1 MKRRYKGHN
10 GESSMSSGQ
19 EESRMSDERFRWL
32 GVLQK
37 RLTLSVRSLGL
48 LAIIVVGCG
57 FLVGFFGRSDDD
69 LMLKTRQ
76 WIGVFGKVYTD
87 IALNY
92 VDPVDPERFMHAG
105 IDGMLK
111 TLDPYTVYLG
121 EKESDELD
129 LVTTGKYAG
138 VGITIALRDGY
149 ITVINPMEGY
159 SAAKQGIQ
167 TGDRILEID
176 GKVLKSLSTEEVREL
191 VRGVPGT
198 SLKMQI
204 EREGEPKPLE
214 FVLIREEIPVRNVT
228 YAGFVSDGIAYI
240 RLERFSRTAGDD
252 VHSSLKDLQGKG
264 TIKGVVLDL
273 RDNPGGLLDIAVDV
287 VSKFLPESTLVVSTK
302 GRRSDSEHKYYSTES
317 PMLGDVPLAV
327 LVDRGS
333 ASASEIVAGAI
344 QDVDRGVIIGTRSFG
359 KGLVQTITRI
369 TENSSLKITSGR
381 YYTPSGRSIQEIDY
395 FHRTKDGVFTVK
407 PDSARKKFKTSHNR
421 IVLDGEGIVPDST
434 VPDDPSSKLI
444 DELTRKAMIFKFAN
458 HLASEK
464 RDLSG
469 NFEVTDAVVHEFETF
484 LKEKDFQY
492 EEDAEVQ
499 LKSLRESSGK
509 ARFGRKVY
517 EEINNLEKS
526 IRDEK
531 SRAFDRYDKEIRKE
545 LRLEIIERLHGEKAA
560 IQASFKD
567 DRQLQ
572 VAVTL
577 LKNHGAYARL
587 LAGGKK

>member
-1 MKRRYKGHN
+1 MGSGKE
-10 GESSMSSGQ
+10 ESSTNHT
-19 EESRMSDERFRWL
+19 RHRWL
-32 GVLQK
+32 AVLGK
-37 RLTLSVRSLGL
+37 RMTLSVRALGL
-48 LAIIVVGCG
+48 LAIAVIACG

-87 IALNY
+87 VALNY
-92 VDPVDPERFMHAG
+92 VDPIDPERFMHAG

-138 VGITIALRDGY
+138 VGITIGLRDGY
-149 ITVINPMEGY
+149 ITVISPMEGF

-167 TGDRILEID
+167 SGDRILEID
-176 GKVLKSLSTEEVREL
+176 GKVLKSRSTEEVREL

-198 SLKMQI
+198 SLKMKI

-228 YAGFVSDGIAYI
+228 FAGFVSDGIAYI

-252 VHSSLKDLQGKG
+252 VRSSIKDLQSKG
-264 TIKGVVLDL
+264 SIKGVVLDL

-302 GRRSDSEHKYYSTES
+302 GRRIDSERKYYSTET

-333 ASASEIVAGAI
+333 ASASEIVAAAI
-344 QDVDRGVIIGTRSFG
+344 QDVDRGVIVGTRSFG

-381 YYTPSGRSIQEIDY
+381 YYTPSGRSIQEVDY

-407 PDSARKKFKTSHNR
+407 PDSARKKFRTAHNR
-421 IVLDGEGIVPDST
+421 VVLDGEGIVPDTT
-434 VPDDPSSKLI
+434 VADEPSSKLL
-444 DELTRKAMIFKFAN
+444 DELARKAMLFKFAN
-458 HLASEK
+458 HLATEK
-464 RDLSG
+464 RNLHE
-469 NFEVTDAVVHEFETF
+469 NLEVTDALVLEFDAF

-492 EEDAEVQ
+492 EEDSEVQ
-499 LKSLRESSGK
+499 LKALRESAGK
-509 ARFGRKVY
+509 ARYGKQFY
-517 EEINNLEKS
+517 EEVDRLAKIILE
-526 IRDEK
+526 EK
-531 SRAFDRYDKEIRKE
+531 GRAFERYDKEVRRALK
-545 LRLEIIERLHGEKAA
+545 LEIIERFKGEKTA

-572 VAVTL
+572 VAATL
-577 LKNHGAYARL
+577 LKSKGAYARL
-587 LAGGKK
+587 LAGEKK

>member
-1 MKRRYKGHN
+1 
-10 GESSMSSGQ
+10 
-19 EESRMSDERFRWL
+19 MSDLTRRWFN
-32 GVLQK
+32 VLQK
-37 RLTLSVRSLGL
+37 RMTLSVRSLGL
-48 LAIIVVGCG
+48 LAIAVIAFG

-87 IALNY
+87 VALNY

-121 EKESDELD
+121 EKESDEMD

-138 VGITIALRDGY
+138 VGITIGLRDGY
-149 ITVINPMEGY
+149 ITVISPMEGF

-167 TGDRILEID
+167 SGDRILEID
-176 GKVLKSLSTEEVREL
+176 GKVLKSLSTDDVREL
-191 VRGVPGT
+191 VRGTPGT
-198 SLKMQI
+198 SLKMKI

-252 VHSSLKDLQGKG
+252 VRSSIKDLRGKG
-264 TIKGVVLDL
+264 TIEGVVLDL

-302 GRRSDSEHKYYSTES
+302 GRRSDAERKYYSTET
-317 PMLGDVPLAV
+317 PMLDNVPLAV

-395 FHRTKDGVFTVK
+395 FHRTKEGVFTVK
-407 PDSARKKFKTSHNR
+407 PDSARKRFRTAHNR

-434 VPDDPSSKLI
+434 VPDEPSNKLL
-444 DELTRKAMIFKFAN
+444 DELTRKAVLFKFAN
-458 HLASEK
+458 HLATEK
-464 RDLSG
+464 RNFPED
-469 NFEVTDAVVHEFETF
+469 FEVTDELVREFDAF

-492 EEDAEVQ
+492 EEEAEVQ
-499 LKSLRESSGK
+499 LKALRETGGK
-509 ARFGRKVY
+509 ARYGKPFSDEVDR
-517 EEINNLEKS
+517 LEK
-526 IRDEK
+526 IVGLEK
-531 SRAFDRYDKEIRKE
+531 KRAFERYDKEIRKA
-545 LRLEIIERLHGEKAA
+545 LKLEIIERLRGEKAA

-572 VAVTL
+572 VAATL
-577 LKNHGAYARL
+577 LKNKTVYAML
-587 LAGGKK
+587 LRGEKK

>member
-1 MKRRYKGHN
+1 MSHKGF
-10 GESSMSSGQ
+10 G
-19 EESRMSDERFRWL
+19 WL
-32 GVLQK
+32 GMFRK
-37 RLTLSVRSLGL
+37 RLTLSVRTLGF
-48 LAIIVVGCG
+48 LAIGVVSCG
-57 FLVGFFGRSDDD
+57 FLVGFFGRSDDE

-87 IALNY
+87 VALNY
-92 VDPVDPERFMHAG
+92 VDPIDPERFMHAG

-138 VGITIALRDGY
+138 VGITIGLRDGF
-149 ITVINPMEGY
+149 ITVISPMEGY

-167 TGDRILEID
+167 SGDRILEID
-176 GKVLKSLSTEEVREL
+176 GKTLKAMSTEVVREM
-191 VRGVPGT
+191 VRGTPGT
-198 SLKMQI
+198 SLRMKI
-204 EREGEPKPLE
+204 EREGEPKPLD

-228 YAGFVSDGIAYI
+228 YAGFVSEGIAYI

-252 VHSSLKDLQGKG
+252 VRSSIKDLQSKG
-264 TIKGVVLDL
+264 AVKGVVLDL

-302 GRRSDSEHKYYSTES
+302 GRRGDSERKYYSTET

-407 PDSARKKFKTSHNR
+407 PDSARKKFRTAHNR
-421 IVLDGEGIVPDST
+421 IMLDGEGIVPDST
-434 VPDDPSSKLI
+434 VPDEPSSKLL
-444 DELTRKAMIFKFAN
+444 DELTRKAMLFKFAN
-458 HLASEK
+458 HLATEK
-464 RDLSG
+464 RNLG
-469 NFEVTDAVVHEFETF
+469 ENFEVTDTLFREFEAF
-484 LKEKDFQY
+484 LKEKGFVY
-492 EEDAEVQ
+492 EEDAEIQ
-499 LKSLRESSGK
+499 LKQLREVAGK
-509 ARFGRKVY
+509 ARYGKQIFD
-517 EEINNLEKS
+517 EITRLEKA
-526 IRDEK
+526 ITDEK
-531 SRAFDRYDKEIRKE
+531 ARAFERYDKEVRRA
-545 LRLEIIERLHGEKAA
+545 LMLEITERMRGEQSA

-572 VAVTL
+572 VATTL
-577 LKNHGAYARL
+577 LRNRGVYNKL
-587 LAGGKK
+587 LGRDKK

>member
-1 MKRRYKGHN
+1 MFPWNK
-10 GESSMSSGQ
+10 ESGMS
-19 EESRMSDERFRWL
+19 EERFRWL
-32 GVLQK
+32 GFFQK

-48 LAIIVVGCG
+48 LASIIVGCG
-57 FLVGFFGRSDDD
+57 FLVGFFGRSDVD

-87 IALNY
+87 VALNY
-92 VDPVDPERFMHAG
+92 VDPVDPEKFMHAG

-138 VGITIALRDGY
+138 VGITIAVRDGY

-167 TGDRILEID
+167 TGVRILEID
-176 GKVLKSLSTEEVREL
+176 GKVLKSLSTEEVREM

-198 SLKMQI
+198 SLKMKI

-252 VHSSLKDLQGKG
+252 VQSSIKELQRKG
-264 TIKGVVLDL
+264 AVKGVVLDL

-287 VSKFLPESTLVVSTK
+287 VSKFVPESTLVVSTR
-302 GRRSDSEHKYYSTES
+302 GRRSDSERKYYSTET

-344 QDVDRGVIIGTRSFG
+344 QDIDRGVIIGTRSFG

-395 FHRTKDGVFTVK
+395 FHRTKDGVFTIK
-407 PDSARKKFKTSHNR
+407 PDSARKQFKTAHNR
-421 IVLDGEGIVPDST
+421 IVLDG
-434 VPDDPSSKLI
+434 
-444 DELTRKAMIFKFAN
+444 
-458 HLASEK
+458 
-464 RDLSG
+464 
-469 NFEVTDAVVHEFETF
+469 
-484 LKEKDFQY
+484 
-492 EEDAEVQ
+492 
-499 LKSLRESSGK
+499 
-509 ARFGRKVY
+509 
-517 EEINNLEKS
+517 
-526 IRDEK
+526 
-531 SRAFDRYDKEIRKE
+531 
-545 LRLEIIERLHGEKAA
+545 
-560 IQASFKD
+560 
-567 DRQLQ
+567 
-572 VAVTL
+572 
-577 LKNHGAYARL
+577 
-587 LAGGKK
+587 

>member
-1 MKRRYKGHN
+1 
-10 GESSMSSGQ
+10 
-19 EESRMSDERFRWL
+19 MSDVRVRWL
-32 GVLQK
+32 GIFRK
-37 RLTLSVRSLGL
+37 RLTFSVRALVL
-48 LAIIVVGCG
+48 LASVVVVCG

-69 LMLKTRQ
+69 VMLKTRQ

-92 VDPVDPERFMHAG
+92 VDPVDPEKFMHAG
-105 IDGMLK
+105 IEGMLK
-111 TLDPYTVYLG
+111 TLDPYTVYMG

-129 LVTTGKYAG
+129 LVTNGKYAG
-138 VGITIALRDGY
+138 VGITIGVRDGY
-149 ITVINPMEGY
+149 ITVLSPMEGY

-167 TGDRILEID
+167 SGDRILEID
-176 GKVLKSLSTEEVREL
+176 GKSLKTLSTEDVREL
-191 VRGVPGT
+191 VRGAPGT
-198 SLKMQI
+198 SVRMKI

-214 FVLIREEIPVRNVT
+214 FVLIREEIPVRNVS

-252 VHSSLKDLQGKG
+252 VRSSLKELQTKG

-287 VSKFLPESTLVVSTK
+287 VSKFVPESTLVVSTR
-302 GRRSDSEHKYYSTES
+302 GRKNDSERKYFSTET
-317 PMLGDVPLAV
+317 PMLADVPLAV

-369 TENSSLKITSGR
+369 TENSSLKITSAR

-407 PDSARKKFKTSHNR
+407 PDSARKKFRTKHNR
-421 IVLDGEGIVPDST
+421 TVLDGEGIVPDST
-434 VPDDPSSKLI
+434 VPDEPAIKLI
-444 DELTRKAMIFKFAN
+444 EELNRKAMIFKYAN
-458 HLASEK
+458 HLATEK
-464 RDLSG
+464 KNIPE
-469 NFEVTDAVVHEFETF
+469 NFEVSDAMLRDFESF
-484 LKEKDFQY
+484 LKEKEFRY

-499 LKSLRESSGK
+499 LKSLRESADKS
-509 ARFGRKVY
+509 RFGKNIYAELDNLGRM
-517 EEINNLEKS
+517 IN
-526 IRDEK
+526 DEK
-531 SRAFDRYDKEIRKE
+531 SRAFDRYDKELRNE

-572 VAVTL
+572 VAATL
-577 LKNHGAYARL
+577 LKNRAAYNRL
-587 LAGGKK
+587 LAGEKK

>member
-1 MKRRYKGHN
+1 MSELTRRLFDVLHKR
-10 GESSMSSGQ
+10 M
-19 EESRMSDERFRWL
+19 
-32 GVLQK
+32 
-37 RLTLSVRSLGL
+37 TLSVKSLGL
-48 LAIIVVGCG
+48 LAIVVIACG

-76 WIGVFGKVYTD
+76 WIGVFGKVYTEV
-87 IALNY
+87 ALNY

-121 EKESDELD
+121 EKESDEMD

-138 VGITIALRDGY
+138 VGITIGVRDGY
-149 ITVINPMEGY
+149 ITVLSPMEGF

-167 TGDRILEID
+167 SGDRILEVD
-176 GKVLKSLSTEEVREL
+176 GKPLKSLSTDDVREL

-198 SLKMQI
+198 SLKMKI

-228 YAGFVSDGIAYI
+228 YAGFVSDGIGYI

-252 VHSSLKDLQGKG
+252 VRTSIKDLRSKG

-287 VSKFLPESTLVVSTK
+287 VSKFLPESTLVVSTR
-302 GRRSDSEHKYYSTES
+302 GRRSDSERKYYSTET

-344 QDVDRGVIIGTRSFG
+344 QDVDRGVIVGTRSFG

-395 FHRTKDGVFTVK
+395 FHRTKEGVFTVK
-407 PDSARKKFKTSHNR
+407 PDSARKQFRTAHNR

-434 VPDDPSSKLI
+434 VPDEPTNRLL
-444 DELTRKAMIFKFAN
+444 DELTRKAMLFKFAN
-458 HLASEK
+458 HLATEK
-464 RDLSG
+464 RSFPE
-469 NFEVTDAVVHEFETF
+469 NFEVTDELIREFDAF
-484 LKEKDFQY
+484 LKERDFQY
-492 EEDAEVQ
+492 EEEAEVQ
-499 LKSLRESSGK
+499 LKALRETGGK
-509 ARFGRKVY
+509 ARYGKSFSDEVDR
-517 EEINNLEKS
+517 LEK
-526 IRDEK
+526 IIGVEK
-531 SRAFDRYDKEIRKE
+531 GRAFERYDKEIRNALK
-545 LRLEIIERLHGEKAA
+545 LEIIERLRGEKAA

-572 VAVTL
+572 VATTL
-577 LKNHGAYARL
+577 LKNRPVYAKL
-587 LAGGKK
+587 MGGGKK

>member
-1 MKRRYKGHN
+1 MSELTRRLFDVLHKR
-10 GESSMSSGQ
+10 M
-19 EESRMSDERFRWL
+19 
-32 GVLQK
+32 
-37 RLTLSVRSLGL
+37 TLSVKSLGL
-48 LAIIVVGCG
+48 LAIVVIACG

-76 WIGVFGKVYTD
+76 WIGVFGKVYTEV
-87 IALNY
+87 ALNY

-121 EKESDELD
+121 EKESDEMD

-138 VGITIALRDGY
+138 VGITIGVRDGY
-149 ITVINPMEGY
+149 ITVLSPMEGF

-167 TGDRILEID
+167 SGDRILEVD
-176 GKVLKSLSTEEVREL
+176 GKPLKSLSTDDVREL

-198 SLKMQI
+198 SLKMKI
-204 EREGEPKPLE
+204 EREGELKPLE

-252 VHSSLKDLQGKG
+252 VRTSIKDLRSKG

-287 VSKFLPESTLVVSTK
+287 VSKFLPESTLVVSTR
-302 GRRSDSEHKYYSTES
+302 GRRSDSERKYYSTET

-344 QDVDRGVIIGTRSFG
+344 QDVDRGVIVGTRSFG

-369 TENSSLKITSGR
+369 TENSSLKITSGW

-407 PDSARKKFKTSHNR
+407 PDSARKQFRTAHNR

-434 VPDDPSSKLI
+434 VPDEPTNRLL
-444 DELTRKAMIFKFAN
+444 DELTRKAMLFKFAN
-458 HLASEK
+458 HLATEK
-464 RDLSG
+464 RSFPE
-469 NFEVTDAVVHEFETF
+469 NFEVTDELIREFDAF
-484 LKEKDFQY
+484 LKERDFQY
-492 EEDAEVQ
+492 EEEAEVQ
-499 LKSLRESSGK
+499 LKALRETGGK
-509 ARFGRKVY
+509 ARYGKSFSDEVDR
-517 EEINNLEKS
+517 LEK
-526 IRDEK
+526 IIGVEK
-531 SRAFDRYDKEIRKE
+531 GRAFE
-545 LRLEIIERLHGEKAA
+545 
-560 IQASFKD
+560 
-567 DRQLQ
+567 
-572 VAVTL
+572 
-577 LKNHGAYARL
+577 
-587 LAGGKK
+587 

>member
-1 MKRRYKGHN
+1 MNRRIT
-10 GESSMSSGQ
+10 
-19 EESRMSDERFRWL
+19 ESREEKQMGSGKGDRSMNDRQHRL
-32 GVLQK
+32 LAVLRK
-37 RLTLSVRSLGL
+37 RTTLSVSSLGL
-48 LAIIVVGCG
+48 LAIAVIASG

-87 IALNY
+87 VALNY
-92 VDPVDPERFMHAG
+92 VDPIDPERFMHAG

-138 VGITIALRDGY
+138 VGITIGLRDGY
-149 ITVINPMEGY
+149 ITVISPMEGY

-167 TGDRILEID
+167 SGDRILEID
-176 GKVLKSLSTEEVREL
+176 GKVLKSRSTEEVREL

-198 SLKMQI
+198 SLKMKI
-204 EREGEPKPLE
+204 EREGELQPIE

-228 YAGFVSDGIAYI
+228 FAGFVSDGIAYI

-252 VHSSLKDLQGKG
+252 VRSSIKDLQSKG
-264 TIKGVVLDL
+264 SIKGVVLDL

-302 GRRSDSEHKYYSTES
+302 GRRNDSERKYYTTET

-344 QDVDRGVIIGTRSFG
+344 QDLDRGVIVGTRSFG

-381 YYTPSGRSIQEIDY
+381 YYTPSGRSIQEVDY
-395 FHRTKDGVFTVK
+395 SHRTRDGVFTVK
-407 PDSARKKFKTSHNR
+407 PDSARNRFRTAHNR
-421 IVLDGEGIVPDST
+421 LVLDGEGIVPDTT
-434 VPDDPSSKLI
+434 VPDESSSKLLE
-444 DELTRKAMIFKFAN
+444 ELARKAMLFKFAN
-458 HLASEK
+458 HLATVK
-464 RDLSG
+464 RNLPE
-469 NFEVTDAVVHEFETF
+469 NLEVTDALVLEFDAF
-484 LKEKDFQY
+484 LKEKNFQY
-492 EEDAEVQ
+492 EEESEVQ
-499 LKSLRESSGK
+499 LKALRESAGK
-509 ARFGRKVY
+509 ARYGKQFY
-517 EEINNLEKS
+517 EEVDRLAKIILE
-526 IRDEK
+526 EK
-531 SRAFDRYDKEIRKE
+531 GRAFERYDKEVRRALK
-545 LRLEIIERLHGEKAA
+545 LEIIERFKGEKTA

-572 VAVTL
+572 IAATL
-577 LKNHGAYARL
+577 LKSKGAYARL
-587 LAGGKK
+587 LAGEKK